1 MPTSHKLTVD
11 HAVDFLEGGQGHNR
25 WHPDIPPALSIAD
38 GDTVV
43 MQARDGMDG
52 QLGPG
57 LGTSPT
63 ASVGLDVV
71 HPLTGP
77 VHVEGAQPGDLLEV
91 AVLDVEPDS
100 YGFTFQAPGFG
111 LLRDDFPEAFKI
123 EWQLADGVATSAD
136 LPGVAIPGAPFMGV
150 MGVAPDAALLAAVA
164 AREAADAE
172 SGGMVLLPDP
182 ASAVPATDAIARTGL
197 RTIAPH
203 ETGGNIDIKQL
214 TAGARLYL
222 PVHVPGALFSAGDGH
237 FAQGDGESC
246 GTAIEMRATL
256 SATFTLH
263 RGRARERG
271 IRGVHFARDGA
282 GPGAWPATPERYY
295 ATTGIAVDREGRSR
309 SEDLTVAARDAVRT
323 MIDHLVAEYGYSPQ
337 QAYALCSVA
346 VDLRISQVVDAPN
359 VLVSAFLPLDIFR

>member
-1 MPTSHKLTVD
+1 MPSHALSID
-11 HAVDFLEGGQGHNR
+11 LSRDFLAGGEGHNR
-25 WHPDIPPALSIAD
+25 WHPDIEPAVRVAP

-43 MQARDGMDG
+43 MPARDGMDG

-57 LGTSPT
+57 LGTSPD
-63 ASVGLDVV
+63 ASIGLDAV

-77 VHVEGAQPGDLLEV
+77 VYVEGAQPGDLLEV
-91 AVLDVEPDS
+91 EILDVEPDS

-111 LLRDDFPEAFKI
+111 LLRDDFPCAFKV
-123 EWQLADGVATSAD
+123 EWELAGGFATSPD
-136 LPGVAIPGAPFMGV
+136 LPGVRIPGAPFMGV
-150 MGVAPDAALLAAVA
+150 MGVAPDAALLAAITV
-164 AREAADAE
+164 REAADAA
-172 SGGMVLLPDP
+172 SGGMVMLPEP
-182 ASAVPATDAIARTGL
+182 ACAVPPTGDIARTGL

-214 TAGARLYL
+214 TAGSRLFL

-256 SATFTLH
+256 TARFALH
-263 RGRARERG
+263 PGRARDRG
-271 IRGVHFARDGA
+271 IRGVHFSRDGA
-282 GPGAWPATPERYY
+282 GDPRPPATPERYY

-323 MIDHLVAEYGYSPQ
+323 MIDHLTAEYGYTPQ

-359 VLVSAFLPLDIFR
+359 VLVSAFLPLDVLV